1 MPNFPD
7 PFAGNVERKMSREEL
22 VQALRIDIAGELE
35 AIFLYDA
42 HAQATDEP
50 LARKVLMEI
59 RDEEKAHVGE
69 LTTLLSRLDPNW
81 SESLAGGEGEVLETM
96 QELGIAPADGASDG
110 RNTTVGSLISK

>member
-1 MPNFPD
+1 MPDFPN
-7 PFAGNVERKMSREEL
+7 PFSGNVDRKVNKEEL
-22 VQALRIDIAGELE
+22 VQALRVDIAGELE
-35 AIFLYDA
+35 AMFLYDA

-81 SESLAGGEGEVLETM
+81 SESLAGGKGEVLQTM
-96 QELGIAPADGASDG
+96 QELGIASADGASDG
-110 RNTTVGSLISK
+110 RATVGSLISK